1 MLYEAKGKVKE
12 VLPTETF
19 NSGFQKRGLVLEIGE
34 KYKEYPMFEF
44 IKDKVGLL
52 DGLRPGMSV
61 SVSFDIGG
69 RAWAGPKGTKY
80 FVSLRGVIVKAEG
93 GSGRATPPPA
103 EPPSD
108 LGDYE
113 GADDMP
119 F

>member
-1 MLYEAKGKVKE
+1 MLYEAKGKVKV

-19 NSGFQKRGLVLEIGE
+19 SSGFQKRGLVLEVGD

-44 IKDKVGLL
+44 VKDKVGLL
-52 DGLRPGMSV
+52 DGLRPGMSATV
-61 SVSFDIGG
+61 TFDIGG
-69 RAWAGPKGTKY
+69 RQWDGPKGTKY
-80 FVSLRGVIVKAEG
+80 FVSLKGVKVKAEG

-108 LGDYE
+108 LGGYE
-113 GADDMP
+113 GAEDMP